1 MAQTTTIQ
9 NLRAAPETQ
18 LPMVS
23 PGFGSLQS
31 FELMQRGANLLAS
44 STLVPA
50 QYRKV
55 IEKLDK
61 FGNVKES
68 RENPNA
74 LANAVVALNMAQ
86 RMGADPLMVMQN
98 LYIVEGRPSWSSQ
111 WIIAAINGCGR
122 FSPLRFEIKVLGAKA
137 IEYKSTYWESGER
150 RSKVEKVEINDKECI
165 AWAVESGTTIPQFSL
180 EDLKQF
186 GGVYGCCKEYGIPL
200 IESPAV
206 SIEMAVLEGW
216 YTKNGSKW
224 QTMDEVMLRY
234 RTASFFGKLYAPE
247 LLMGLQTVEEAQDII
262 EASTGPDGT
271 ISVNVEELRGNA
283 QPAQRQ
289 HAPTNATDLEA
300 REPAAQ
306 ADTSPA
312 KAQAEAGNPAQG
324 AATAAPASQTE
335 PAGAQQPQQTGA
347 GAEDAGLDPA
357 AVEHQIVNAKTL
369 DVLDLASDSIDGVD
383 DLGERARLL
392 ELYQARRL
400 SMTAANQRGAS
411 SGGQQSAGATA
422 PRRRMQ
428 APE

>member
-1 MAQTTTIQ
+1 MSQTTTVQ
-9 NLRAAPETQ
+9 GLRAASPESQ
-18 LPMVS
+18 LPIVA
-23 PGFGSLQS
+23 PGFGSLQG
-31 FELMQRGANLLAS
+31 FELMQRAARLLSS
-44 STLVPA
+44 STLVPVA
-50 QYRKV
+50 YRQT
-55 IEKLDK
+55 IEKLDR

-122 FSPLRFEIKVLGAKA
+122 FSPLRFRIESRGEREV
-137 IEYKSTYWESGER
+137 EYKSTYWENNQR
-150 RSKVEKVEINDKECI
+150 HTKVEKVKINDKVCV
-165 AWAVESGTTIPQFSL
+165 AWAIE
-180 EDLKQF
+180 
-186 GGVYGCCKEYGIPL
+186 KETGEV

-262 EASTGPDGT
+262 EATTAPDGT
-271 ISVNVEELRGNA
+271 ISVNVDELRQA
-283 QPAQRQ
+283 TQPAQRQ
-289 HAPTNATDLEA
+289 PAAAQANATDLEA
-300 REPAAQ
+300 REPAATT
-306 ADTSPA
+306 DTAPA
-312 KAQAEAGNPAQG
+312 KAQAEAGDPAQS
-324 AATAAPASQTE
+324 AATAAPASQT
-335 PAGAQQPQQTGA
+335 QQADQQGV
-347 GAEDAGLDPA
+347 DAGLDPA
-357 AVEHQIVNAKTL
+357 KVEHQIQNAKSI
-369 DVLDLASDSIDGVD
+369 DVLDLASDSIDGID
-383 DLGERARLL
+383 DLGERVRLHQ
-392 ELYQARRL
+392 LYQSRRL
-400 SMTAANQRGAS
+400 SMTAAAQRGAS
-411 SGGQQSAGATA
+411 NGAQQAAGAPA

>member
-1 MAQTTTIQ
+1 MTQTTTVQ
-9 NLRAAPETQ
+9 SLRAAPEAQ
-18 LPMVS
+18 MPVVA

-31 FELMQRGANLLAS
+31 FELMQRAANLLAS

-61 FGNVKES
+61 YGNVKES

-122 FSPLRFEIKVLGAKA
+122 FSPLRFRIESRGEREV
-137 IEYKSTYWESGER
+137 EYKSAYWDNNQR
-150 RSKVEKVEINDKECI
+150 HTKVEKVKINDKVCV
-165 AWAVESGTTIPQFSL
+165 AWAIE
-180 EDLKQF
+180 
-186 GGVYGCCKEYGIPL
+186 KETGEV

-262 EASTGPDGT
+262 EATAGPDGT
-271 ISVNVEELRGNA
+271 ISVNVDELRANA
-283 QPAQRQ
+283 APAQRQ
-289 HAPTNATDLEA
+289 PSAAPADVTDVESRDTQQSA
-300 REPAAQ
+300 QVDTAPAQ
-306 ADTSPA
+306 AQAAGSDPSPS
-312 KAQAEAGNPAQG
+312 
-324 AATAAPASQTE
+324 AATAAKASSE
-335 PAGAQQPQQTGA
+335 PQAKPSEQSQGELPTAGNEG
-347 GAEDAGLDPA
+347 GGLDPA
-357 AVEHQIVNAKTL
+357 KVEHQIQNAKTI

-383 DLGERARLL
+383 DLGERARLHQ
-392 ELYQARRL
+392 LYQSRRL
-400 SMTAANQRGAS
+400 SLTSEAQRAS
-411 SGGQQSAGATA
+411 NT
-422 PRRRMQ
+422 RRRSVQ

>member
-61 FGNVKES
+61 YGNVKES

-122 FSPLRFEIKVLGAKA
+122 FSPLRFEIKVLGAKV

-150 RSKVEKVEINDKECI
+150 RSKVEKVDINDKECI

-206 SIEMAVLEGW
+206 SIEMAVQEGW

-306 ADTSPA
+306 ADTSSA
-312 KAQAEAGNPAQG
+312 KAQAESGSPAQG

-335 PAGAQQPQQTGA
+335 PAGAQQPQQTGV

-392 ELYQARRL
+392 ELYQAHRL
-400 SMTAANQRGAS
+400 SMTAQQQQQQQRP
-411 SGGQQSAGATA
+411 SGRPA
-422 PRRRMQ
+422 RRMA